1 MNPFVFTLLIV
12 IDILWWIMII
22 HIIMSWLINFNVLNY
37 HQPIVRQIYQGLAAA
52 LEPIYRPIRRLLPPM
67 QGLDFTPLVVFVG
80 LIFLRQAVIFYLA

>member
-12 IDILWWIMII
+12 IDFLWWIMII

>member
-12 IDILWWIMII
+12 IDFLWWIMII
-22 HIIMSWLINFNVLNY
+22 HLIMSWLINFNVLNY